1 MRTAWCGGN
10 PLAGLEVDRAVLLG
24 ATWACAGGDDSI
36 GIEILTLGPQE
47 ERDVSYKYV
56 SASLIISLA

>member
-47 ERDVSYKYV
+47 ERDVSY
-56 SASLIISLA
+56 I